1 MPRDGGAEDIPTD
14 LGAIFRYQ
22 NDAKI
27 WCPQSFGGSDT
38 FITSSAIR
46 SVITSVSL
54 SVSFVV
60 VSVIRVPMCRDC
72 VHAYA
77 IAHVSRL
84 SPPTR
89 YREG

>member
-14 LGAIFRYQ
+14 LGAIFRHQ

-27 WCPQSFGGSDT
+27 WSPQSFGARDT

-60 VSVIRVPMCRDC
+60 VSVIRVPMCPRVFTRMQLHMC
-72 VHAYA
+72 PG
-77 IAHVSRL
+77 
-84 SPPTR
+84 SPPHPL
-89 YREG
+89 

>member
-27 WCPQSFGGSDT
+27 WCPQSFGARDT

-60 VSVIRVPMCRDC
+60 VSVIRVPMCPR
-72 VHAYA
+72 AYPYA

-84 SPPTR
+84 PPHPL
-89 YREG
+89 

>member
-14 LGAIFRYQ
+14 LGAISRHQ

-27 WCPQSFGGSDT
+27 WSPQSFGASDT

-60 VSVIRVPMCRDC
+60 VSVIRVPMCPRVFTRMQLHMC
-72 VHAYA
+72 PG
-77 IAHVSRL
+77 
-84 SPPTR
+84 SPPHTR

>member
-1 MPRDGGAEDIPTD
+1 MPRDGGAVDIPTD
-14 LGAIFRYQ
+14 LGAIFRRQ

-27 WCPQSFGGSDT
+27 WCRKIGARDT

-60 VSVIRVPMCRDC
+60 VCVIRVPMCPR
-72 VHAYA
+72 
-77 IAHVSRL
+77 VSTRMQL
-84 SPPTR
+84 HMCPGSPPHTR